1 MVAVSEVIL
10 LLLLG
15 SVHHFLYVILVGDQL
30 VLGVVPE
37 GVFTVFADDV
47 QGREDINGVI
57 DSALDVF
64 ELYVL
69 I

>member
-1 MVAVSEVIL
+1 MGVSEVL
-10 LLLLG
+10 LLPL
-15 SVHHFLYVILVGDQL
+15 SRSEHHVLNVALVWDKL

-37 GVFTVFADDV
+37 SVLAVFADDV
-47 QGREDINGVI
+47 QGRKDINGVI
-57 DSALDVF
+57 HSALDVF

>member
-1 MVAVSEVIL
+1 MGVIVVLRLLSSEHHVLNVA
-10 LLLLG
+10 
-15 SVHHFLYVILVGDQL
+15 LVWDQL

-37 GVFTVFADDV
+37 SVFAVFADDV
-47 QGREDINGVI
+47 QGRKDINGVI
-57 DSALDVF
+57 HSALDVF

>member
-1 MVAVSEVIL
+1 MSEVL
-10 LLLLG
+10 LLLHS
-15 SVHHFLYVILVGDQL
+15 SVHHILNVALMGDQL

-37 GVFTVFADDV
+37 SVLAVFADDV
-47 QGREDINGVI
+47 QGRKDINGVI
-57 DSALDVF
+57 HSALDVF